1 MTRDS
6 HAGYITASS
15 PLIHASTIPQ
25 INVKAQLD
33 ETDPDTEETRP
44 QTATTLPSS
53 ESAPAIDTTTALRHA
68 NTLGAPED
76 VSRLRRKSIG
86 SGLRGISPGTRIK
99 EVFKPSK
106 ADKSSNISP
115 DRESTKSST
124 SGTSGNGGLSGNG
137 GKSKSNSWKASWT
150 SEEPPPPLPKS
161 IWIEQNKKS
170 FGNSSVPPI
179 ITTPK
184 TPPNSGLTAP
194 LTTVTPPTPTLEQ
207 RPVSKP
213 SSPKKDIPS
222 ISAPDS
228 APTGTGETTVSPS
241 GNMISHRRARSTSA
255 VNPPSKLSNSISSPL
270 TPTIE
275 EKTPGPRTASGAGGF
290 FSSVFSAA
298 QNAASTLSSSLNQQQ
313 RNRSGTQTSE
323 PDKDKPKLA
332 ESSVEESSA
341 PTSDAEPPEQ
351 KKLAVETLGMG
362 DLNFSHLGIETLTA
376 SPQKEGKASSVKS
389 ADLTNGKEASMKK
402 DEVTAQAES
411 ARAARAVSAAYDAKP
426 LEGLPTP
433 IAEDIPSERRPRSTF
448 GALGGEQTPPNG
460 SVFEADI
467 GTGPKRSNSVRSK
480 MGRRRHRGSSGATT
494 TTTIGAM
501 VGASTSVLAN
511 PAAQISQP
519 RLTGFAV
526 ASKKRNRDF
535 HQLFR
540 SVPEDDYLIEDYSCA
555 LQREILLAGRIYIS
569 EGHICF
575 SSNILGW
582 VTTLVI
588 SFDEVM
594 SVEKENTAVV
604 FPNAIAIQTLH
615 ARHTFRSL
623 LSRESTYDLL
633 INIWKIS
640 HPSLISSANGSR
652 LDGPG
657 TGDKTEKTEDS
668 DAGSDLSSEEE
679 DEVYDEDEEDGDMR
693 SFTEAGDG
701 SVAGSEP
708 AEPTVKAISRKA
720 SAAVGANGV
729 AAAPPY
735 PQFSGDVKGGEKAGT
750 AGAEASADFP
760 GPSVH
765 APTECADGASHYE
778 KVVKDESVPAPLGKI
793 YSMMFGP
800 ASGVFL
806 KSYLLEDQKVMDL
819 QFEDDKKGLGPG
831 TETRSYSY
839 IKPLN
844 TTIRPKQTKCLTTEA
859 LDAFDLDK
867 AVSVTVTTQTPDV
880 PSGNVFSVKTK
891 YCLSWAPGNAT
902 RIQMNCA
909 IEWTGKSWLKG

>member
-1 MTRDS
+1 
-6 HAGYITASS
+6 
-15 PLIHASTIPQ
+15 L
-25 INVKAQLD
+25 
-33 ETDPDTEETRP
+33 
-44 QTATTLPSS
+44 
-53 ESAPAIDTTTALRHA
+53 DTTTALRHA
-68 NTLGAPED
+68 NTLNTPDDAIR
-76 VSRLRRKSIG
+76 SRRKSISAG
-86 SGLRGISPGTRIK
+86 FISLRGISPGTRIK
-99 EVFKPSK
+99 EVLAPSK
-106 ADKSSNISP
+106 GDKSPNISP
-115 DRESTKSST
+115 DRESAKSNP
-124 SGTSGNGGLSGNG
+124 SGTGGLFGNA
-137 GKSKSNSWKASWT
+137 GKSKSFSVRKS
-150 SEEPPPPLPKS
+150 SQVHEESIPPLPKS
-161 IWIEQNKKS
+161 VWIEQNKKA
-170 FGNSSVPPI
+170 FGNSSLPSL
-179 ITTPK
+179 ITTPI
-184 TPPNSGLTAP
+184 TPPSAGIAAP
-194 LTTVTPPTPTLEQ
+194 LTTVTPPTPTLDQ
-207 RPVSKP
+207 RPPSKP
-213 SSPKKDIPS
+213 SSPQKDIPI
-222 ISAPDS
+222 ISVPDAS
-228 APTGTGETTVSPS
+228 PPTAGETTISPS

-255 VNPPSKLSNSISSPL
+255 VNQPSKLSNAISAPL

-275 EKTPGPRTASGAGGF
+275 EKTPGSRTTSGSGGF

-298 QNAASTLSSSLNQQQ
+298 QNAASTLSNSLNTQS
-313 RNRSGTQTSE
+313 RNRSGTQGSE
-323 PDKDKPKLA
+323 SEKDKPKAA
-332 ESSVEESSA
+332 ESSVEESSP
-341 PTSDAEPPEQ
+341 PTTDTEPVEQ

-362 DLNFSHLGIETLTA
+362 DLNFSHLGIETA
-376 SPQKEGKASSVKS
+376 SDSPSKEGKDSSVKS
-389 ADLTNGKEASMKK
+389 ADLAVGKEASMKK
-402 DEVTAQAES
+402 DEATANLES
-411 ARAARAVSAAYDAKP
+411 ARAARAVFAAYDTRSI
-426 LEGLPTP
+426 EETVPTP
-433 IAEDIPSERRPRSTF
+433 IAEDVPSEIRPRSTF

-460 SVFEADI
+460 SIFEAEP

-480 MGRRRHRGSSGATT
+480 IAKRRHRGSSGATT
-494 TTTIGAM
+494 GTTIGAM

-511 PAAQISQP
+511 PAAQVSAP

-594 SVEKENTAVV
+594 SVEKESTAVV

-652 LDGPG
+652 LEGPG
-657 TGDKTEKTEDS
+657 TGDKTEKTEES
-668 DAGSDLSSEEE
+668 DPGSDLSSEDE
-679 DEVYDEDEEDGDMR
+679 DEVYDEDAEHEGVG
-693 SFTEAGDG
+693 SFTEASDG

-708 AEPTVKAISRKA
+708 AEPALKPVSRKP
-720 SAAVGANGV
+720 SAIGVNGSGTT
-729 AAAPPY
+729 PLY
-735 PQFSGDVKGGEKAGT
+735 PQFNGNVKAGEKAGV

-765 APTECADGASHYE
+765 APTECADGASHYG
-778 KVVKDESVPAPLGKI
+778 KVIKDESIPAPLGKV

-800 ASGVFL
+800 ASGIFMSRYFL
-806 KSYLLEDQKVMDL
+806 EVQKVLDL

-831 TETRSYSY
+831 TETRTYSY

-844 TTIRPKQTKCLTTEA
+844 ASIGPKQTKCIITEA

-867 AVSVTVTTQTPDV
+867 AVSVTITTQTPDV

-902 RIQMNCA
+902 RLQMNCT